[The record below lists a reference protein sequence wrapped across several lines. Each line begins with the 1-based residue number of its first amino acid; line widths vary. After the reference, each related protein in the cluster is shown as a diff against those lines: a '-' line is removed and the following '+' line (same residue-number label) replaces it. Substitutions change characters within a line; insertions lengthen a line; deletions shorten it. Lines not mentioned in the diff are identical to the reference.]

1 MNPRWKD
8 DEWRRSMRIRLN
20 YRNVLAESVG
30 GVNGI
35 SMENLDYMAE
45 IGKKAHK
52 SLCRKRENG
61 ELGFMTL
68 PARNELLYDVRG
80 CAKRL
85 QKDFDAFVVIGI
97 GGSAL
102 GNIAL
107 HTALNPS
114 YYNELSQSERKG
126 GLKVYF
132 PDNIDPSLLKGLLD
146 VLDLEKTVFNVI
158 TKSGSTAETL
168 ANFLVIRE
176 ALINTVGEE
185 KYPKH
190 MVVTTDPEKGFLRRL
205 AKEEGIRSLPVP
217 PNVGGRFSALSPV
230 GLLSAAVTN
239 IDVEELLAG
248 AGFMDEICAEEDIR
262 ANPAYLNASVQ
273 YLMYQKGRNISVL
286 MPYVQS
292 LKDIADWFRQ
302 LWAESL
308 GKKYSR
314 SGNEIYIGPTPVKA
328 LGATDQHSQL
338 QLYVEG
344 PFDKIVTFITVD
356 KYPDTMF
363 INCPYRDEEAL
374 KYLNHRSLNEL
385 LQTEQRATEWALTKN
400 GRPNCKIMLPEINPF
415 TIGQL
420 LYMFEVQTAFAG
432 ELFDVNAFD
441 QPGVEEGKIATYALM
456 GRSGFEHRKEELDL
470 DMEKQSE
477 YVI

>member
-8 DEWRRSMRIRLN
+8 DEWRQSMRIRLD
-20 YRNVLAESVG
+20 YCNVLAESVG
-30 GVNGI
+30 DVNGI
-35 SMENLDYMAE
+35 SGENLDYMTE
-45 IGKKAHK
+45 VGKKAHE

-68 PARNELLYDVRG
+68 PDRNELLYDVRG

-107 HTALNPS
+107 HTALNPP

-132 PDNIDPSLLKGLLD
+132 PDNIDPSLLKGLLN

-176 ALINTVGEE
+176 ALVNTVGEE
-185 KYPKH
+185 KYPEH
-190 MVVTTDPEKGFLRRL
+190 VVVTTDPEKGLLRKL

-217 PNVGGRFSALSPV
+217 PNVGGRFSVLSPV

-239 IDVEELLAG
+239 INVEELLAG

-262 ANPAYLNASVQ
+262 ANPAYMNASVQ
-273 YLMYQKGRNISVL
+273 YLMYQKDKYISVL
-286 MPYVQS
+286 MPYAQS
-292 LKDIADWFRQ
+292 LKGIADWYRQ

-314 SGNEIYIGPTPVKA
+314 SGSEIHVGPTPVKA

-356 KYPDTMF
+356 KYPETLF
-363 INCPYRDEEAL
+363 INCPYQDEEAL
-374 KYLNHRSLNEL
+374 NYLNHRSLNEL

-456 GRSGFEHRKEELDL
+456 GRSGFERQKEKLEHN
-470 DMEKQSE
+470 MKKQSK
-477 YVI
+477 YII